1 MSFGW
6 HTKIKM
12 SNNIK
17 AIQKS
22 IFAKFSN
29 IAKLSDVERDK
40 SSISLSEDEFKQLE
54 NGVKIILSHKITPE
68 NIFAFTMIEEKKY
81 LLVTGDFADF
91 HLDACAEVDDNVPM
105 FMFAISQLN
114 IPCKRNV
121 SEELL
126 LEKIFTGEN
135 NRLEWQNVA
144 CFFPRMCLYELKDPW
159 IDGNDEDCE
168 YYLRSLMV
176 AVCCLNQQNLSL
188 PFEKETISEYENL
201 LNRDDKH
208 IPIDNILHSLL
219 EGEWKFCFLDV
230 YRTIER
236 LFYVSWIHKCQ
247 IEFGSTKPIPEI
259 NESLRKLS
267 VEHHEDKCMIHLF
280 SCVNGE
286 KIGTISSIVGN
297 ENVGKYIYRLR
308 NEIVHFQ
315 KSDNRINN
323 IDSKCWNQLIRFMIM
338 SIIDLYALLNKY
350 IDELPNM

>member
-1 MSFGW
+1 
-6 HTKIKM
+6 M

-17 AIQKS
+17 AIQES

-29 IAKLSDVERDK
+29 VVKLSDTERGK
-40 SSISLSEDEFKQLE
+40 SSIFLSEDEFRQLE
-54 NGVKIILSHKITPE
+54 NGVKIILSHKITSE
-68 NIFAFTMIEEKKY
+68 NIFAFATVEEKKY
-81 LLVTGDFADF
+81 LLATGDFADF
-91 HLDACAEVDDNVPM
+91 SLDACAEVDDNVPV
-105 FMFAISQLN
+105 FMLAISELN
-114 IPCKRNV
+114 IPCIRNV

-135 NRLEWQNVA
+135 NRLEWQDVA

-188 PFEKETISEYENL
+188 PFEKETINEYGNL

-219 EGEWKFCFLDV
+219 ESEWKFCFLDV
-230 YRTIER
+230 YRAIER

-247 IEFGSTKPIPEI
+247 IEFGSTKPIVQI
-259 NESLRKLS
+259 NDSIRKLS

-286 KIGTISSIVGN
+286 KIGTISSVVGD

-323 IDSKCWNQLIRFMIM
+323 IDSKCWNLLIRFMVM